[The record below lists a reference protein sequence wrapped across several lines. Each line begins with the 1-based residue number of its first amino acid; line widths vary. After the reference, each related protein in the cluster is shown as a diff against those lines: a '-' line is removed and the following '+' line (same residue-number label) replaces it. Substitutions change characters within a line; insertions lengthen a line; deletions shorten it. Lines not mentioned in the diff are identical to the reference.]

1 MTALPRAP
9 LARGA
14 GMLLRG
20 FFGALL
26 MLRRPRPIHVRGT
39 MLTGTVRWV
48 GPERRSGISWIDE
61 PPQSGEAKVVARLSR
76 SVGLPDALPD
86 IYGLAVRLSG
96 ESASPEVDAGDI
108 EFASTGRGV
117 PLRYALLPLRRPER
131 ARFGILLPYRGRR
144 GPVLLSAT
152 TVDGSPDAA
161 DWRLLLSFASP
172 LGSWRPF
179 ALVRLTRAAWPG
191 EQPRFD
197 AGRRV
202 LPGARV
208 YPWVRAL
215 RQPSYDRVQRRGL
228 RPADDAPSTP
238 EAPAQPACTV
248 AAGAMD

>member
-9 LARGA
+9 LARVA

-20 FFGALL
+20 LFAALL
-26 MLRRPRPIHVRGT
+26 VLRRPRPIHVRGT
-39 MLTGTVRWV
+39 LFSGTLRWV
-48 GPERRSGISWIDE
+48 GPERRSGISWIDD
-61 PPQSGEAKVVARLSR
+61 PPAAGETPVVARLSR
-76 SVGLPDALPD
+76 SLGLPDALPD
-86 IYGLAVRLSG
+86 IFGLALRVTADP
-96 ESASPEVDAGDI
+96 ESPEAGAADI

-117 PLRYALLPLRRPER
+117 PLRYALLPLRRPES
-131 ARFGILLPYRGRR
+131 ARFGALLPYRGRR

-152 TVDGSPDAA
+152 TVDGGPDAA
-161 DWRLLLSFASP
+161 DWRLMLSFASP
-172 LGSWRPF
+172 LGPWRPF
-179 ALVRLTRAAWPG
+179 ALIRLTRAAWPG
-191 EQPRFD
+191 AQPRFD

-228 RPADDAPSTP
+228 SPADDASSTP
-238 EAPAQPACTV
+238 EAPAQAACTV